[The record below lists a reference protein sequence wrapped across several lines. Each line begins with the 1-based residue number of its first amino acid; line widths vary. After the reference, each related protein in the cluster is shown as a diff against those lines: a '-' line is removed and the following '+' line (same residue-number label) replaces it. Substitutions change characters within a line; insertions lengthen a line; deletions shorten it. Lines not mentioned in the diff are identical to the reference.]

1 MASTGRAPVTIIT
14 GAGSGIGRASALRLA
29 GRGDYLVLADLDER
43 GLAETAAKI
52 QAAGGRAETCRVDV
66 RERVAVE
73 QLCEQAERQP
83 GGIRYVFSNAGVSA
97 AAPVSELSLAEW
109 NRLLEVHVNGA
120 FNLCQAALR
129 RMMERRAGAIVLM
142 SSDFAVAGLREKAH
156 YTAVKTALYSL
167 TKALATEF
175 APYGIRVNALGPGPI
190 DTPLLRQS
198 RRPEE
203 WEQALEMFKAR
214 VPMRRLGRPEE
225 VAAVLDFL
233 LSERTAYVTGQLVQP
248 NGGQVMW

>member
-1 MASTGRAPVTIIT
+1 VGRRY
-14 GAGSGIGRASALRLA
+14 GEQRSATSHDHQW
-29 GRGDYLVLADLDER
+29 GYLVLADTDEQ
-43 GLAETAAKI
+43 GLAETATSI
-52 QAAGGRAETCRVDV
+52 QAAGGQVETHQIDV
-66 RERVAVE
+66 RDRAAIER
-73 QLCEQAERQP
+73 LCEGAGRLP
-83 GGIRYVFSNAGVSA
+83 GGIRYVFSNAGVSSG
-97 AAPVSELSLAEW
+97 APVSELPLAEW
-109 NRLLEVHVNGA
+109 NRLLEVHVHGA

-129 RMMERRAGAIVLM
+129 RMIERRAGAIVLM

-198 RRPEE
+198 RRPDE
-203 WEQALEMFKAR
+203 WEQALEMFHTR

-225 VAAVLDFL
+225 IAAVLDFL
-233 LSERTAYVTGQLVQP
+233 LSERACYITGQLVQP